1 MHTASRTVDA
11 MTGISEEA
19 LTVWLAGQGVTVVEV
34 DGGGDLGWYDL
45 GARTVALRRGLLPSH
60 RVPVLMHECYHV
72 ARGDE
77 GHQQGRVE
85 EWIDEQ
91 VACRLIGLPD
101 YARAEQEY
109 GWNTGAIAAE
119 LSVPKWCVRAYRRAL
134 EKAVRQA
141 SA

>member
-1 MHTASRTVDA
+1 MHKASRTVEA
-11 MTGISEEA
+11 MTGISEDA

-34 DGGGDLGWYDL
+34 DGGDDLGWYDL
-45 GARTVALRRGLLPSH
+45 HAHAVALRRDLLPSQ

-72 ARGDE
+72 ARGDD
-77 GHQQGRVE
+77 GHQSHRVE

-91 VACRLIGLPD
+91 VACRLISLPD

-109 GWNTGAIAAE
+109 GWNSGAIAAE
-119 LSVPKWCVRAYRRAL
+119 LGLPKWCVRAYRRAL
-134 EKAVRQA
+134 EKAVRKV